1 MTTSNATLT
10 PMLRQYQELKR
21 QHPGTLLF
29 FRLGDFYELFFEDAI
44 TGAREMEIT
53 LTARHKERGQ
63 PIPMCG
69 VPHHAVANYVA
80 RLIRKGYRV
89 AICEQTEDPSKAKK
103 LVRREVVR
111 VITPGTAVDP
121 HLVEAKE
128 CVYLAAVCGAGDTY
142 GAAFLDLSTGEFRST
157 ELSGADAW
165 ARVRADIDSYAPRE
179 LLFPRSLEPLVR
191 EAYAN
196 RPAREATLP
205 LPAEESGTTYEDDSA
220 ATEDKAAPVA
230 RITPAAHA
238 AAVSNGSCLAL
249 TPQDDWL
256 WEPTSCASLLLEHFG
271 ARTLEGYGL
280 GGRVAAVAAAGACL
294 RYARETQRA
303 AAAHVSDIDFF
314 ETHDHLVLD
323 AVTCRNLELVESQGP
338 AGRGASL
345 LAVLDATVTGM
356 GARLLRSWLLRPSVR
371 RGEIEARHGAVE
383 DLHRSQMRRD
393 RVRTRLR
400 DVSDLERLTGRINM
414 GTATPRDLVALRR
427 SLEQV
432 PRIRQALSD
441 SAASLLQV
449 IVENA
454 DELQDVR
461 DLIARSLSDDP
472 PANFSDGGVVRE
484 GLDAELDELRSISR
498 DAKQTIAALEARER
512 ARSGIQNLRVRFN
525 NVFGYFIEVS
535 KSVSARV
542 PENYERRQTLANAER
557 YTTPELKEWEQKVLG
572 AEGRILE
579 IEALIFA
586 GLREQVARETRRLQ
600 ATARALSVLDVLASL
615 AEVAVRRRYSRPVLH
630 DGDELEIKSGRHPVI
645 EAIGDAQFVPNDLYM
660 NNSTERL
667 LIITGPNMGGK
678 STLLRQTALVCL
690 LAQMGSFVPAERARL
705 PVLDRIWTRVG
716 ASDDLSRGRSTFMVE
731 MTETAAILRNAT
743 PRSLVLL
750 DEIGR
755 GTATFDGLSIAWAV
769 AEHLHDSQEHAAKT
783 LFATHYHEL
792 TELAERLPGAQNY
805 RIRVAE
811 REGEVIFLY
820 KIERG
825 RASKSYGIE
834 VARLAGLPP
843 GVLARAREVLGR
855 LERYELDVFAEED
868 AGAAVAVASN
878 GAGAKIEDE
887 GGAVVANGAG
897 AKARAEVKE
906 TDAALLRAASRAGRR
921 SLAAQFTLFDTVNRG
936 LLDELRGVDVE
947 TLSAEEARQLLLGLK
962 SRIV

>member
-53 LTARHKERGQ
+53 LTARQKERGQ
-63 PIPMCG
+63 PVPMCG

-89 AICEQTEDPSKAKK
+89 AICEQTEDPSKTKK

-111 VITPGTAVDP
+111 IITPGTAVDP
-121 HLVEAKE
+121 HLVETKE
-128 CVYLAAVCGAGDTY
+128 CVYLSAVCGAGDTY
-142 GAAFLDLSTGEFRST
+142 GAAFLDLSTGEFRAT

-165 ARVRADIDSYAPRE
+165 ALVRADIESYAPRE

-191 EAYAN
+191 EAYASHI
-196 RPAREATLP
+196 AREATLP
-205 LPAEESGTTYEDDSA
+205 LTSEESRPPCDDVDSP
-220 ATEDKAAPVA
+220 APIA

-238 AAVSNGSCLAL
+238 AAASDGAALAL
-249 TPQDDWL
+249 TPLDDWL

-303 AAAHVSDIDFF
+303 AAAHVSDIGFF
-314 ETHDHLVLD
+314 ETHDHLVID
-323 AVTCRNLELVESQGP
+323 SITCRNLELVESQGP

-393 RVRTRLR
+393 RVRTHLR
-400 DVSDLERLTGRINM
+400 EVSDLERLTGRINM

-441 SAASLLQV
+441 AEASLLQV
-449 IVENA
+449 LVENA

-461 DLIARSLSDDP
+461 DLIARSISDDP
-472 PANFSDGGVVRE
+472 PVNFSDGGVVRE
-484 GLDAELDELRSISR
+484 GLDSELDELRSISR
-498 DAKQTIAALEARER
+498 DAKQTIAALETRER
-512 ARSGIQNLRVRFN
+512 SRSGIQNLRVRFN

-542 PENYERRQTLANAER
+542 PADYERRQTLANAER
-557 YTTPELKEWEQKVLG
+557 YTTHELKEWEQKVLG

-579 IEALIFA
+579 IETRIFA
-586 GLREQVARETRRLQ
+586 ELRAQVAHETRRLQ
-600 ATARALSVLDVLASL
+600 ATARALSVLDVLAAL
-615 AEVAVRRRYSRPVLH
+615 AEVAVRRRYQRPTLH

-678 STLLRQTALVCL
+678 STLLRQTALICL
-690 LAQMGSFVPAERARL
+690 LAQMGSFVPASSARL

-716 ASDDLSRGRSTFMVE
+716 ASDDLARGRSTFMVE
-731 MTETAAILRNAT
+731 MTETAAILHNAS

-769 AEHLHDSQEHAAKT
+769 AEHLHDSPEHAAKT

-805 RIRVAE
+805 QIRVAE
-811 REGEVIFLY
+811 RDGEVIFLY
-820 KIERG
+820 RIERG

-855 LERYELDVFAEED
+855 LERYELDVFSEEGGD
-868 AGAAVAVASN
+868 AAVVVATN
-878 GAGAKIEDE
+878 GAGVKAGADLEGSDEDE
-887 GGAVVANGAG
+887 
-897 AKARAEVKE
+897 
-906 TDAALLRAASRAGRR
+906 ALVRAASRAGRR
-921 SLAAQFTLFDTVNRG
+921 SLAAQFTLFDTVNHG
-936 LLDELRGVDVE
+936 LLDELRGVDIE
-947 TLSAEEARQLLLGLK
+947 TLTAEEARQILLGLK
-962 SRIV
+962 KRIL

>member
-1 MTTSNATLT
+1 MTTPNATLT

-53 LTARHKERGQ
+53 LTARQKERGQ

-89 AICEQTEDPSKAKK
+89 AICDQTEDPSKAKK

-142 GAAFLDLSTGEFRST
+142 GAAFLDISTGEFRAT
-157 ELSGADAW
+157 EVSGPDAW
-165 ARVRADIDSYAPRE
+165 ARACADIESYSPRE

-191 EAYAN
+191 DAYAGHA
-196 RPAREATLP
+196 AREATLS
-205 LPAEESGTTYEDDSA
+205 LPEMPAPPCEDD
-220 ATEDKAAPVA
+220 EDAGAPVA
-230 RITPAAHA
+230 RITPAAYA
-238 AAVSNGSCLAL
+238 AAASHCSALAL
-249 TPQDDWL
+249 TAVDDWL

-303 AAAHVSDIDFF
+303 AAAHVSDLGFF

-323 AVTCRNLELVESQGP
+323 AVTCRNLELCESQGP

-393 RVRTRLR
+393 RVRARLR
-400 DVSDLERLTGRINM
+400 EVSDLERLTGRINM

-432 PRIRQALSD
+432 PHIRQALSD
-441 SAASLLQV
+441 SGASLLQV
-449 IVENA
+449 VAENA

-461 DLIARSLSDDP
+461 ELVARSLSDDP
-472 PANFSDGGVVRE
+472 PVNFSDGGVVRE

-542 PENYERRQTLANAER
+542 PADYERRQTLANAER
-557 YTTPELKEWEQKVLG
+557 YTTHELKEGEQKVLG

-579 IEALIFA
+579 IETRIFA
-586 GLREQVARETRRLQ
+586 ELRAQVAAETRRLQ
-600 ATARALSVLDVLASL
+600 TTARALSILDVLASL
-615 AEVAVRRRYSRPVLH
+615 AEIAARRRYHRP
-630 DGDELEIKSGRHPVI
+630 
-645 EAIGDAQFVPNDLYM
+645 
-660 NNSTERL
+660 
-667 LIITGPNMGGK
+667 
-678 STLLRQTALVCL
+678 
-690 LAQMGSFVPAERARL
+690 
-705 PVLDRIWTRVG
+705 
-716 ASDDLSRGRSTFMVE
+716 
-731 MTETAAILRNAT
+731 
-743 PRSLVLL
+743 SL
-750 DEIGR
+750 
-755 GTATFDGLSIAWAV
+755 
-769 AEHLHDSQEHAAKT
+769 Q
-783 LFATHYHEL
+783 
-792 TELAERLPGAQNY
+792 
-805 RIRVAE
+805 
-811 REGEVIFLY
+811 
-820 KIERG
+820 
-825 RASKSYGIE
+825 
-834 VARLAGLPP
+834 
-843 GVLARAREVLGR
+843 
-855 LERYELDVFAEED
+855 
-868 AGAAVAVASN
+868 
-878 GAGAKIEDE
+878 
-887 GGAVVANGAG
+887 
-897 AKARAEVKE
+897 
-906 TDAALLRAASRAGRR
+906 
-921 SLAAQFTLFDTVNRG
+921 
-936 LLDELRGVDVE
+936 
-947 TLSAEEARQLLLGLK
+947 
-962 SRIV
+962 

>member
-1 MTTSNATLT
+1 
-10 PMLRQYQELKR
+10 MLRQYQELKR

-128 CVYLAAVCGAGDTY
+128 CVYLAAVCGSGDTY
-142 GAAFLDLSTGEFRST
+142 GAAFLDISTGEFRST
-157 ELSGADAW
+157 EVSGADAW
-165 ARVRADIDSYAPRE
+165 ARVRADIESYTPRE

-191 EAYAN
+191 EAYAGHA
-196 RPAREATLP
+196 AREATLP
-205 LPAEESGTTYEDDSA
+205 LPVEESRQPCEGDVEMN
-220 ATEDKAAPVA
+220 APVA
-230 RITPAAHA
+230 RISPAAHA
-238 AAVSNGSCLAL
+238 AAASDGASLAL
-249 TPQDDWL
+249 TPVDDWL

-303 AAAHVSDIDFF
+303 AAAHVSDIGFF

-323 AVTCRNLELVESQGP
+323 AVTCRNLELCESQGP

-393 RVRTRLR
+393 RVRTLLR

-427 SLEQV
+427 SVEQV
-432 PRIRQALSD
+432 PRIRQTLSD
-441 SAASLLQV
+441 AGASLLQV

-461 DLIARSLSDDP
+461 ELIARSLSDDP
-472 PANFSDGGVVRE
+472 PVNFSDGGVVRE
-484 GLDAELDELRSISR
+484 GLDSELDELRSISR
-498 DAKQTIAALEARER
+498 DAKQTIAALETRER

-542 PENYERRQTLANAER
+542 PPDYERRQTLANAER

-579 IEALIFA
+579 IETRIFA
-586 GLREQVARETRRLQ
+586 ELRAEVARETRRLQ

-615 AEVAVRRRYSRPVLH
+615 AEVAVRRRYQRPILH

-645 EAIGDAQFVPNDLYM
+645 EAIGDTQFVPNDLYM

-678 STLLRQTALVCL
+678 STLLRQTALICL
-690 LAQMGSFVPAERARL
+690 MAQLGSFVPAERARL

-716 ASDDLSRGRSTFMVE
+716 ASDDLARGRSTFMVE
-731 MTETAAILRNAT
+731 MTETAAILHNAS

-769 AEHLHDSQEHAAKT
+769 AEHLHDSPEHAAKT

-792 TELAERLPGAQNY
+792 TELAERLPGARNY
-805 RIRVAE
+805 QIRVAE
-811 REGEVIFLY
+811 RDGEVIFLY

-843 GVLARAREVLGR
+843 GVLARARDVLGR
-855 LERYELDVFAEED
+855 LERYELDVFAEEGGGASKVSALKI
-868 AGAAVAVASN
+868 AGVESETGAVASN
-878 GAGAKIEDE
+878 GSGALAHAPEADAK
-887 GGAVVANGAG
+887 GAG
-897 AKARAEVKE
+897 D
-906 TDAALLRAASRAGRR
+906 DAALARAASRAGRR
-921 SLAAQFTLFDTVNRG
+921 SLAAQFTLFDTANRG
-936 LLDELRGVDVE
+936 ILDELRGVDVE
-947 TLSAEEARQLLLGLK
+947 TLSAEEARQILLGLK
-962 SRIV
+962 NRIV

>member
-1 MTTSNATLT
+1 
-10 PMLRQYQELKR
+10 MLRQYQELKR

-111 VITPGTAVDP
+111 IITPGTAVDA
-121 HLVEAKE
+121 HMLGAKE
-128 CVYLAAVCGAGDTY
+128 CVYLAAVCGSGDTY
-142 GAAFLDLSTGEFRST
+142 GAAFLDISTGEFRAT
-157 ELSGADAW
+157 EVSGPDAW
-165 ARVRADIDSYAPRE
+165 ARVRADMESYAPRE
-179 LLFPRSLEPLVR
+179 LLFPRSLELLVR

-196 RPAREATLP
+196 HSAREAALH
-205 LPAEESGTTYEDDSA
+205 LDANESLQDSDVDEGEPS
-220 ATEDKAAPVA
+220 TPVA
-230 RITPAAHA
+230 RISPAAHA
-238 AAVSNGSCLAL
+238 AAASDGAALAL
-249 TPQDDWL
+249 TPIDDWL
-256 WEPTSCASLLLEHFG
+256 WEPTSCASLLLEQFG

-280 GGRVAAVAAAGACL
+280 AGRVAAVAAAGACL

-303 AAAHVSDIDFF
+303 AAAHVSDISFF
-314 ETHDHLVLD
+314 ETHDHLVID
-323 AVTCRNLELVESQGP
+323 AISCRNLELVDSQGP

-356 GARLLRSWLLRPSVR
+356 GARLLRSWLTRPSVR
-371 RGEIEARHGAVE
+371 RAEIEARHGAVE

-393 RVRTRLR
+393 RVRTLLR
-400 DVSDLERLTGRINM
+400 EVSDLERLTGRINM

-441 SAASLLQV
+441 AEASLLKV
-449 IVENA
+449 IAENA
-454 DELQDVR
+454 DELGDVCEM
-461 DLIARSLSDDP
+461 IARALSDEP
-472 PANFSDGGVVRE
+472 PVNFSEGGVVRE
-484 GLDAELDELRSISR
+484 GFDSELDELRSISR

-512 ARSGIQNLRVRFN
+512 ARSGIPNLRIRFN

-535 KSVSARV
+535 KSVAARV
-542 PENYERRQTLANAER
+542 PADYERRQTLANAER
-557 YTTPELKEWEQKVLG
+557 YTTRELKEWEQKVLG

-579 IEALIFA
+579 IETRVFA
-586 GLREQVARETRRLQ
+586 ELRARVAEETRRLQ
-600 ATARALSVLDVLASL
+600 ATARALAVLDVLASL
-615 AEVAVRRRYSRPVLH
+615 AEVASRRRYQKPSLH
-630 DGDELEIKSGRHPVI
+630 DGDELEIKSGRHPGI

-678 STLLRQTALVCL
+678 STLLRQTALICIM
-690 LAQMGSFVPAERARL
+690 AQMGSFVPAESARL
-705 PVLDRIWTRVG
+705 PLLDRVWTRVG

-731 MTETAAILRNAT
+731 MTETAAILHNAS

-769 AEHLHDSQEHAAKT
+769 AEHLHDSPEHAAKT

-792 TELAERLPGAQNY
+792 TELAERLPAAQNY

-811 REGEVIFLY
+811 RDGEVIFLY

-855 LERYELDVFAEED
+855 LERYELDVFAEGLE
-868 AGAAVAVASN
+868 AEAVSEGASAAFEKKSRATTNGVASMSD
-878 GAGAKIEDE
+878 APHPVSDAT
-887 GGAVVANGAG
+887 ANGS
-897 AKARAEVKE
+897 
-906 TDAALLRAASRAGRR
+906 DALGRAASRAGRR
-921 SLAAQFTLFDTVNRG
+921 SLAAQFTLFDNVNRG
-936 LLDELRGVDVE
+936 LLDELRGLDVE
-947 TLSAEEARQLLLGLK
+947 TLSAEEARLLLLGMK
-962 SRIV
+962 NRIV